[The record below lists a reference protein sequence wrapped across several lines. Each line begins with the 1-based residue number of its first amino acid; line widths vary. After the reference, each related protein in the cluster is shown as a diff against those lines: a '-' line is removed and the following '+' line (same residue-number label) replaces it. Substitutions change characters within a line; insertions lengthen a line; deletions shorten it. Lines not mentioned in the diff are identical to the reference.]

1 MAAFDEN
8 IAPLGDPCEEGSL
21 LEFAQE
27 TRVSMLK
34 DGQGLDDLFELLWT
48 DHLIFFS

>member
-1 MAAFDEN
+1 VVAFDEN
-8 IAPLGDPCEEGSL
+8 ITPLGNPCKESGV

-34 DGQGLDDLFELLWT
+34 DGKGSDDSLELLCI
-48 DHLIFFS
+48 DHLSLS